1 LHPTDRVELW
11 LDSSALIP
19 MAFSVYP
26 ADTPD
31 RRLWAIR
38 HGYADFPDVSIL
50 EVTWSEVS
58 VNGAVAPRVPRPPN
72 VTALSYGF
80 NDRPVP
86 FEQILTPSHIPEG
99 MTLYRTGTVDTS
111 SGAPVSVASWTD
123 GRAWLKIRWSDR
135 WQGNRLFGDLG
146 DLVRQAPSGS
156 GVVYLNEQGDRIGIH
171 GEGLDAVLTGSLTT
185 DAMLEVAGS
194 LGVKGQ
200 PVPDT
205 WVEASTATLG
215 TAADAVE
222 GLMVPVGLGGFG
234 TPTIRADVGV
244 VTLAYAGAGNRAFL
258 LTEAVDGRLS
268 PPLEANVRGV
278 LVRGIEGRYSP
289 DRGLLE
295 WVEDELT
302 MSLTSTTLTL
312 DELLAIAA
320 LLREP

>member
-1 LHPTDRVELW
+1 
-11 LDSSALIP
+11 
-19 MAFSVYP
+19 
-26 ADTPD
+26 
-31 RRLWAIR
+31 
-38 HGYADFPDVSIL
+38 
-50 EVTWSEVS
+50 
-58 VNGAVAPRVPRPPN
+58 
-72 VTALSYGF
+72 
-80 NDRPVP
+80 
-86 FEQILTPSHIPEG
+86 
-99 MTLYRTGTVDTS
+99 
-111 SGAPVSVASWTD
+111 
-123 GRAWLKIRWSDR
+123 
-135 WQGNRLFGDLG
+135 
-146 DLVRQAPSGS
+146 
-156 GVVYLNEQGDRIGIH
+156 
-171 GEGLDAVLTGSLTT
+171 
-185 DAMLEVAGS
+185 MLEVAGS